1 VTVEDTGGGLDPAIA
16 ERIFDPFYTTKP
28 KGMGMGLAICRSM
41 VEAHGGRM
49 WASANE
55 PRGAVFQF
63 TLPLQRDES
72 IPAQHVRPNSAA

>member
-1 VTVEDTGGGLDPAIA
+1 VRVKGSGL
-16 ERIFDPFYTTKP
+16 
-28 KGMGMGLAICRSM
+28 GLAIGREL

-63 TLPLQRDES
+63 ILPLQRDES
-72 IPAQHVRPNSAA
+72 VPAPQLEPNSAA